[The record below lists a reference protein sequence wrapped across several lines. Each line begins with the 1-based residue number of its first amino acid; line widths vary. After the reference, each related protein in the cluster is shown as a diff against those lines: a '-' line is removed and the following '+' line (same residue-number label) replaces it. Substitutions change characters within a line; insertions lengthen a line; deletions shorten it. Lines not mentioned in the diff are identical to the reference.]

1 MSFDREQL
9 ERAVAAQ
16 ESLRGTL
23 GDDLVDAAVAALREK
38 LAALGPSQEEARRQV
53 TIFFA
58 DVSGFTALAE
68 SRDAEEI
75 SEAMNELWRRAD
87 AVILEHGGTIDKHM
101 GDAVMAL
108 WGASGARE
116 DDPARAI
123 SAALAMQ
130 REIDGLELAG
140 HPVRVRV
147 GINTGMVLV
156 GRVGSTGE
164 TTAVG
169 DAVNVASRLEE
180 MAVPGAILVSH
191 DTYRHVRGVFDVR
204 EEAPVTVRGRG
215 EPVRVYTVLAAKQ
228 RAFRI
233 STRGVEG
240 IETRMIGR
248 ESELK
253 ALIEML
259 GETIEEREPRV
270 VTVFGEAGLGK
281 SRLMFEFMSAVELR
295 PERVWMFSG
304 RAHQEMPAL
313 QYALVRDLFA
323 SRFGIQESDSAE
335 VKRSKFES
343 GMEIFL
349 GVGEESRT
357 MAHVVGHLI
366 GFDFSGSPFVKPMLG
381 NPRQIR
387 DHALRYAAEF
397 MRTVTEKLPA
407 VVLLE
412 DIHWADN
419 GSLDFVD
426 QVTRACEGARLFVLC
441 LARPSLLERRPSW
454 GEGMAH
460 HERIDLRLLTKRQS
474 RQLVEEILRQ
484 SESVPEVLREVVVG
498 SAEGN
503 PFYLE
508 ELIKMLIDQGVIQP
522 DPGKWRIDAR
532 RLVEVRVPPTLT
544 GIIQARLD
552 RLSRWER
559 VVLQRASIVGREF
572 WSEAVERMGEE
583 SKEAVSQAL
592 ESLRGKELIYRHESS
607 QFEGDAEFIFKHA
620 LLRDVTYES
629 VLRRDRVV
637 WHRAVAEWLVE
648 RSDEE
653 GDRFAAVIADHF
665 ERAGAP
671 GEAAEWYGRA
681 ARHEHAAYAHETA
694 IEYYSRAIDLAS
706 EAQAVSGE
714 SGRGRRIEWYRG
726 TAEALG
732 LLARFD
738 EGIDA
743 FERMRAA
750 AAAAGD
756 KVAEARAWNGRAFI
770 EQRKGD
776 YQGSLASA
784 ERAEEL
790 AAEAGDALEARIE
803 RVVALVRMSDGYFR
817 LGAASEQGMLAERAL
832 EIAVSLGDAGLREQA
847 LSLKLLGMAH
857 QVAGRF
863 EEARRRKEEALAIF
877 RQMDDI
883 RPVGM
888 MLNSLGE
895 TLRLKGD
902 FAAARE
908 RYQEALT
915 IARESGHR
923 PEQILCLSNLA
934 GALLGLG
941 EFAEAERHLKESI
954 ELAGPTGYHVLP
966 EAYRFMAEAC
976 LGQSRTD
983 EALEAA
989 RLALTLSRD
998 ENPDHLGH
1006 AWRVLGRV
1014 AARVGPVQ
1022 IGGETWPA
1030 STCFAESVK
1039 IFERAGM
1046 EPERA
1051 RALQD
1056 WAQHDSESGNFEEG
1070 RRKLDEARS
1079 TFTRLGMT
1087 LESVPAE
1094 RA

>member
-1 MSFDREQL
+1 MSSDREQL
-9 ERAVAAQ
+9 ERAIAAQ
-16 ESLRGTL
+16 ESLRGAV
-23 GDDLVDAAVAALREK
+23 GDDTVDAAVGALRDK
-38 LAALGPSQEEARRQV
+38 LAALGPPQEEARRQV
-53 TIFFA
+53 TILFA
-58 DVSGFTALAE
+58 DVSGFTTLAE
-68 SRDAEEI
+68 SRDAEEL
-75 SEAMNELWRRAD
+75 SEAMNELWRWVDGA
-87 AVILEHGGTIDKHM
+87 ILEHGGTIDKHM

-116 DDPARAI
+116 DDPERAI

-140 HPVRVRV
+140 RPVRVRV

-156 GRVGSTGE
+156 GRVGSRGE
-164 TTAVG
+164 STAVG

-180 MAVPGAILVSH
+180 MAAPGAILVSH

-204 EEAPVTVRGRG
+204 EEEPVVVRGRG
-215 EPVRVYTVLAAKQ
+215 EPVRVYTVLAAKR
-228 RAFRI
+228 RAFRL

-248 ESELK
+248 ESELN
-253 ALIEML
+253 ALLEML
-259 GETIEEREPRV
+259 DETIEEREPRV

-281 SRLMFEFMSAVELR
+281 SRLMFEFSSAVELR
-295 PERVWMFSG
+295 PERVWMFAG

-313 QYALVRDLFA
+313 QFALVRDLFA
-323 SRFGIQESDSAE
+323 SRFGIQESDPAD

-349 GVGEESRT
+349 GAGEESRM
-357 MAHVVGHLI
+357 MAHFVGQLI
-366 GFDFSGSPFVKPMLG
+366 GFDFSASPFVKPMLE
-381 NPRQIR
+381 NPRQILDR
-387 DHALRYAAEF
+387 ALRYAAEF
-397 MRTVTEKLPA
+397 MRRVTNKLPA

-412 DIHWADN
+412 DIHWADH

-426 QVTRACEGARLFVLC
+426 QVTRACAGARLFVLC

-460 HERIDLRLLTKRQS
+460 HERIDLRPLTKRQS
-474 RQLVEEILRQ
+474 RQLVEEILKQ

-572 WSEAVERMGEE
+572 WSEAIDRMGEE
-583 SKEAVSQAL
+583 PKEAVGQAL
-592 ESLRGKELIYRHESS
+592 ESLRGKELVYRHESS
-607 QFEGDAEFIFKHA
+607 QFEGDAEFTFKHA

-629 VLRRDRVV
+629 VLRRDRVG

-648 RSDEE
+648 RSGDE

-665 ERAGAP
+665 ERAGVP

-694 IEYYSRAIDLAS
+694 IEYFRRAIDFAS

-714 SGRGRRIEWYRG
+714 PGRGRRIEWYRG

-738 EGIDA
+738 EAIDA

-776 YQGSLASA
+776 YQ
-784 ERAEEL
+784 
-790 AAEAGDALEARIE
+790 
-803 RVVALVRMSDGYFR
+803 
-817 LGAASEQGMLAERAL
+817 
-832 EIAVSLGDAGLREQA
+832 
-847 LSLKLLGMAH
+847 
-857 QVAGRF
+857 
-863 EEARRRKEEALAIF
+863 
-877 RQMDDI
+877 
-883 RPVGM
+883 
-888 MLNSLGE
+888 
-895 TLRLKGD
+895 
-902 FAAARE
+902 
-908 RYQEALT
+908 
-915 IARESGHR
+915 
-923 PEQILCLSNLA
+923 
-934 GALLGLG
+934 
-941 EFAEAERHLKESI
+941 
-954 ELAGPTGYHVLP
+954 
-966 EAYRFMAEAC
+966 
-976 LGQSRTD
+976 
-983 EALEAA
+983 
-989 RLALTLSRD
+989 
-998 ENPDHLGH
+998 
-1006 AWRVLGRV
+1006 
-1014 AARVGPVQ
+1014 
-1022 IGGETWPA
+1022 
-1030 STCFAESVK
+1030 
-1039 IFERAGM
+1039 
-1046 EPERA
+1046 
-1051 RALQD
+1051 
-1056 WAQHDSESGNFEEG
+1056 
-1070 RRKLDEARS
+1070 
-1079 TFTRLGMT
+1079 
-1087 LESVPAE
+1087 
-1094 RA
+1094 